1 MKRFIPNLL
10 ALAVAFSSMES
21 MAAAD
26 LVLFNGKVFTAESS
40 APKAQA
46 VAVENGKILQVGSD
60 ADIKALADSG
70 TTVID
75 LAGKA
80 LMPGMIDA
88 HSHAVFGGLEM
99 ASANMADEVV
109 PLEELEKRLKAWRA
123 DGKAG
128 HGEVLIVA
136 GMNSAYWAQ
145 AEDLRKRFNVGEW
158 ADQPIAFMGSDHHT
172 GWINAAMLK
181 RAGIDAALIKKLPA
195 AEADTVGKRAN
206 GEPNGFLVDA
216 GWDRAAAVLPPPS
229 EAVMYKAGQTA
240 VAYNNSLG
248 ITAWM
253 DPAANAAPGEA
264 VFAMKPTEKSVG
276 VLPVYKA
283 LAEKGELTAHVA
295 ALLVANGKSRPSD
308 LDVLAKVHDQFQGIP
323 NLTLPGIKIFA
334 DGVLEYP
341 AQSAALI
348 DPYNNSQ
355 KRGELLI
362 DPAHFGELVSA
373 IDARGWLVHIH
384 AIGDRAVRESLN
396 GIEQA
401 RKDRQS
407 GVTHSITHLQ
417 LVNPKEFARFKPLNV
432 IAAMQLL
439 WAAGDEYTIG
449 MVKPYVSAFAFRY
462 QYPAHS
468 LLKQGATI
476 AGASDWPVS
485 SPSPWLATSQAI
497 SREGVEGVLNADERI
512 DRDTMF
518 YAYTINAARAIGLE
532 KQIGSLKAGKAADF
546 VILDRDVFTVD
557 AKSLGETQVLAT
569 YFAGKQVYAAEPK
582 PTASSL

>member
-40 APKAQA
+40 QPKAQA
-46 VAVENGKILQVGSD
+46 LAVENGKVLQVGSD
-60 ADIKALADSG
+60 VEIKALADAN
-70 TTVID
+70 TQVID
-75 LAGKA
+75 LGGKA
-80 LMPGMIDA
+80 LLPGMIDA
-88 HSHAVFGGLEM
+88 HSHAIFGGLEM

-109 PLEELEKRLKAWRA
+109 SLADLEKRLQGWRA
-123 DGKAG
+123 DGSAG
-128 HGEVLIVA
+128 HGEVLTVG

-145 AEDLRKRFNVGEW
+145 AEDLGKRFNQGEW
-158 ADQPIAFMGSDHHT
+158 ANTPIAFIGSDHHT

-181 RAGIDAALIKKLPA
+181 RAGIDAKLIKNLPA
-195 AEADTVGKRAN
+195 AEADTIGKLKN

-216 GWDRAAAVLPPPS
+216 GWDRAAKVLPPPS
-229 EAVMYKAGQTA
+229 DAILLKAGEAA
-240 VAYNNSLG
+240 VKYNNSLG

-264 VFAMKPTEKSVG
+264 VFAMHPTEKSVG
-276 VLPVYKA
+276 IIPVYKA
-283 LAEKGELTAHVA
+283 LSEKGELTAHVA

-308 LDVLAKVHDQFQGIP
+308 LDVLAKVRDQFQGIP

-334 DGVLEYP
+334 DGVIEYP

-348 DPYNNSQ
+348 DPYNNSN

-362 DPAHFGELVSA
+362 DPQHFGELVSA

-401 RKDRQS
+401 RKDRNS
-407 GVTHSITHLQ
+407 GITHSITHLQ

-439 WAAGDEYTIG
+439 WAAGDEYTID
-449 MVKPYVSAFAFRY
+449 MVKPYVSAFAFKY

-485 SPSPWLATSQAI
+485 SPSPWLAIAQAI
-497 SREGVEGVLNADERI
+497 SREGVKGVLNADERI

-518 YAYTINAARAIGLE
+518 YAYTINAARTIGLE

-546 VILDRDVFTVD
+546 IIVDRDVFTVD
-557 AKSLGETQVLAT
+557 AKSLGETQVLNT
-569 YFAGKQVYAAEPK
+569 YFAGKQVYTPDAE
-582 PTASSL
+582 